1 MQKDLKQLNV
11 KAMGRRIRVI
21 REARNITR
29 EDLAKM
35 IGLSAAFIAGVEYG
49 NKRQSIKSL
58 YLLSQALGVTT
69 DYLIAGNVYS
79 IDGEDEAS
87 RVCEDIIDIL
97 RTCNTEQ
104 LKGFRKISIIYADN
118 VNEERE

>member
-1 MQKDLKQLNV
+1 M
-11 KAMGRRIRVI
+11 
-21 REARNITR
+21 
-29 EDLAKM
+29 
-35 IGLSAAFIAGVEYG
+35 
-49 NKRQSIKSL
+49 
-58 YLLSQALGVTT
+58 TT

-118 VNEERE
+118 VNEE

>member
-35 IGLSAAFIAGVEYG
+35 IDLSAAFIAGVEYG
-49 NKRQSIKSL
+49 NKRPSIKSL

-69 DYLIAGNVYS
+69 DYLVAGNMYS
-79 IDGEDEAS
+79 IDEDDEAF
-87 RVCEDIIDIL
+87 RICEDIIDII

-118 VNEERE
+118 VNEE